1 MAKKNK
7 KIVFKSRNDKRDTKF
22 GYLFI
27 SPWILGVVFFAIIP
41 FLMTV
46 VFSFATY
53 LQVNNAVE
61 FEFVGITNYTNAF
74 LSNLDFTPA
83 LLNFIAVEL
92 FYVPIIIIAAF
103 IIAIILNKDIKGRA
117 IFRTIFFLPVII
129 MSGSLM
135 SMIFATE
142 VVSTG
147 SVVIEEVS
155 SLEGSF
161 IYKMIHQYSSL
172 LASGVSYIYDNFV
185 LILWFT
191 GIPIILFINGLQ
203 KINKNLYEAAAI
215 DGANSWQILWKV
227 TIPIVR
233 PLAAIIS
240 IFSIVQISL
249 LPTSDMY
256 TLIVSTISDLS
267 FYGVASA
274 YSVVYVAVIILLIGL
289 SCLILVPREKKIK
302 EVQTYTQMKQLAITL
317 KKMEGEG

>member
-27 SPWILGVVFFAIIP
+27 SPWIFGVVFFAIIP

-53 LQVNNAVE
+53 LQVNNGVE

-83 LLNFIAVEL
+83 LLSFIAVEL

-274 YSVVYVAVIILLIGL
+274 YSVVYVTVIILLIGL
-289 SCLILVPREKKIK
+289 SCLILVPREKKVK